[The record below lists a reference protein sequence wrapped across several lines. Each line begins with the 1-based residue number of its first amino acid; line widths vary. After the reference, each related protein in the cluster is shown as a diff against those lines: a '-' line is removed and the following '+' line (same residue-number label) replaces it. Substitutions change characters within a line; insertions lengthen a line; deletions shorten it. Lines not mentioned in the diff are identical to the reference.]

1 MSFVR
6 LIAQRIAL
14 GLFAAWSALSLVFLA
29 FTATED
35 YVLEGRIALA
45 AYGGADET
53 ALERIRESY
62 FAKRGTD
69 RPLLE
74 QYVDWMSNMFTL
86 QWGESFQTGDPVRET
101 VGNAVLTTGTYVLPA
116 IVLAVIIALLVG
128 VYTAMRSD
136 TVREGGVRSV
146 AYLGLGVPYYWI
158 GALILTVAGGVSLQV
173 QWIGR
178 SATTIQ
184 AIERPFLYETV
195 VPMLLVTM
203 VLVPAILS
211 YARAYSMQY
220 VAADTT
226 RLVRAKGGG
235 QFAVARHVLRNAA
248 IPLVSLV
255 FTETLALLA
264 ISVFV
269 IEAMFALDGL
279 GLVFYNAVWTRD
291 IPIMMSGVLV
301 VIVFGVVGNILQDLG
316 YSVLDPRVDTG
327 TR

>member
-1 MSFVR
+1 MSFAR

-14 GLFAAWSALSLVFLA
+14 GLLAAWSALSLVFLA

-35 YVLEGRIALA
+35 YVLEGRIAAA
-45 AYGGADET
+45 AYGGAGEET
-53 ALERIRESY
+53 LDRIRETY

-69 RPLLE
+69 RPLVE

-86 QWGESFQTGDPVRET
+86 QWGESFETGEPVRGT
-101 VGNAVLTTGTYVLPA
+101 LGDAVVTTGTYVLPA
-116 IVLAVIIALLVG
+116 LVLATVIALAFG

-136 TVREGGVRSV
+136 TAREGGVRSV
-146 AYLGLGVPYYWI
+146 AYLGLGIPYYWI
-158 GALILTVAGGVSLQV
+158 GALILTVAGGVGLRA

-184 AIERPFLYETV
+184 PMNMPFVYETV
-195 VPMLLVTM
+195 VPMVLVTI
-203 VLVPAILS
+203 VLVPAVLS

-235 QFAVARHVLRNAA
+235 QLAVARHVLRNAA

-264 ISVFV
+264 IAVFV
-269 IEAMFALDGL
+269 IEAMFAMDGL

-291 IPIMMSGVLV
+291 IPIMMGAVLV
-301 VIVFGVVGNILQDLG
+301 VILFSVAGNILQDLA